1 MKRKLHTQNQA
12 RSNRSRR
19 FAALPPSVE
28 VGVAPCLFDLNGHA
42 PAEFRLLPFGTFK
55 AKDGRPYGLQ
65 GWRLDAYSAAAA
77 LRNIQSLADDFLI
90 DYEHQTLYTD
100 KTGQKAPASAWV
112 SRADFEIRD
121 DGIYATN
128 IEWTEAAK
136 AAIEAKEYRYISPV
150 IQYDKKT
157 GVVTGALMAALVNH
171 AAIDGLTDLAAAHF
185 SFNVEEDSPVDKETL
200 ALLGLDE
207 NASPEQIAQAV
218 AALKAQADQVESL
231 TDQVAALK
239 ANSDPGKPD
248 PAKYVPV
255 ETMSALQ
262 QQVAELSNQV
272 NRRDCDE
279 LIEAALSDG
288 RLLEAQ
294 KSWAQSLEIEALKA
308 YLKDAQPIAALK
320 STQTGG
326 NDPEAGGENGLTA
339 DELAVCKATGIDQEA
354 YKKTRGD
361 Q

>member
-1 MKRKLHTQNQA
+1 MKSTSRKTNTNLII
-12 RSNRSRR
+12 
-19 FAALPPSVE
+19 E
-28 VGVAPCLFDLNGHA
+28 VAPCLFDLNGHA
-42 PAEFRLLPFGTFK
+42 PAEFRLVPFGTFK
-55 AKDGRPYGLQ
+55 AKDGRPHGLP
-65 GWRLDAYSAAAA
+65 GWRLDAQSGAAA
-77 LRNIQSLADDFLI
+77 LRNIQALADDFLI
-90 DYEHQTLYTD
+90 DYEHQTLYTREN
-100 KTGQKAPASAWV
+100 GQNAPASAWV
-112 SRADFEIRD
+112 NRADFEIRG
-121 DGIYATN
+121 DGIYATH
-128 IEWTEAAK
+128 IDWTAAAK

-157 GVVTGALMAALVNH
+157 GVVTGVLMAALVNH

-185 SFNVEEDSPVDKETL
+185 SFNEEDSPVDKETL

-218 AALKAQADQVESL
+218 AALKSQADQVESL

-255 ETMSALQ
+255 ETMTALQ
-262 QQVAELSNQV
+262 QQVAALSNQV

-294 KSWAQSLEIEALKA
+294 KSWAQSLDLAALKA

-320 STQTGG
+320 GTQSGG
-326 NDPEAGGENGLTA
+326 RDPEDGGEGGLTA
-339 DELAVCKATGIDQEA
+339 DELAVCKTTGIDPDE
-354 YKKTRGD
+354 YKKNKEAN
-361 Q
+361 